1 MNLPACT
8 CNEMN
13 MITLT
18 TLFLVLCLMLYC
30 LFEAARVNED
40 DEHF

>member
-1 MNLPACT
+1 MTYL
-8 CNEMN
+8 
-13 MITLT
+13 L

-40 DEHF
+40 DELF